1 MSLRKNYLPGFLP
14 WDYESVPL
22 SRHTDVAEFIS
33 SVIHFLEENG
43 FHGSFDLLPVLSFD
57 EQSKI
62 TSRVKKALKRLGI
75 FPHFVRKIGEPR
87 EQQISDIEIRR
98 RIKAW
103 YEGHLAN
110 NTRGVLGLMAADG
123 GYIPQLLEIQNEGGF
138 EIVIINRPGVATH
151 SFYTVLSQF
160 PVITDSVAMVQRA
173 VMAGVDVIR
182 AVMARVDV
190 IRAVMAGVDVI
201 RAVMAGVDVI
211 RAVMAGVDA
220 SEYCG
225 PLAIT
230 GESAIQPFP
239 YGSPES
245 LLMEF
250 GKIFDNLI
258 THLSSE
264 EHHELQLAWTTVPV
278 PSHPPV
284 APTAMLSD
292 LLRMSSGHCLD
303 AQLTEEN
310 LVAVTSV
317 YWDMETCPV
326 PLGCAPRRISPIGAV
341 EDVPYDIL
349 REVYPSGISVPYG

>member
-33 SVIHFLEENG
+33 S
-43 FHGSFDLLPVLSFD
+43 
-57 EQSKI
+57 SKI

-123 GYIPQLLEIQNEGGF
+123 GYISQLLEIQNEGGF

-160 PVITDSVAMVQRA
+160 PVITDSVAMVQRYQNS
-173 VMAGVDVIR
+173 AGLGSGSGSRLVVIVFGGNGGR
-182 AVMARVDV
+182 DQGGYGWGGSDQGGYGWGGRDQGGYGWGGRDQGGYGWGGRDQGGYGWGGRDQGGYGWGGRDRGGYGWGGRDRVDLV
-190 IRAVMAGVDVI
+190 NTRRQSTVALSPSRVN
-201 RAVMAGVDVI
+201 
-211 RAVMAGVDA
+211 
-220 SEYCG
+220 
-225 PLAIT
+225 P
-230 GESAIQPFP
+230 PF
-239 YGSPES
+239 SRFH
-245 LLMEF
+245 M
-250 GKIFDNLI
+250 
-258 THLSSE
+258 
-264 EHHELQLAWTTVPV
+264 LAWTTVPV

-284 APTAMLSD
+284 APTAM
-292 LLRMSSGHCLD
+292 
-303 AQLTEEN
+303 EN